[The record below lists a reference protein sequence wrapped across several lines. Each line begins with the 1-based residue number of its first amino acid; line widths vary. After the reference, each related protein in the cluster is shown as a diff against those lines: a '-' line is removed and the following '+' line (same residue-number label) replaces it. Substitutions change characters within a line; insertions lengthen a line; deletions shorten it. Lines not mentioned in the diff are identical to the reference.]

1 MAVQSNLKNMALC
14 LSLVCLV
21 CSALLGGV
29 YAVTAEPIAQ
39 TNANLLKASIQAVL
53 PQGGELSEAKT
64 VEVDGT
70 TYEYYESVADGV
82 PVAYAVKSVTSG
94 FGGALTLMVG
104 VTPDGTIY
112 NTSVLSHTETPGLG
126 AKCTTDEGF
135 MAQWKGFDPSQ
146 KILSVKKDGGDV
158 DAITA
163 ATITSRAFSKAVD
176 KAYQA
181 FEANKEKYNKTASTA
196 VTDTVAENENE
207 EGGTE
212 NE

>member
-104 VTPDGTIY
+104 
-112 NTSVLSHTETPGLG
+112 LG

-163 ATITSRAFSKAVD
+163 STITSRAYTLAVKNACEAVKAI
-176 KAYQA
+176 
-181 FEANKEKYNKTASTA
+181 
-196 VTDTVAENENE
+196 
-207 EGGTE
+207 GGNDHE
-212 NE
+212 

>member
-94 FGGALTLMVG
+94 FGGALTLIIRLSCR
-104 VTPDGTIY
+104 TPRRPDWVPNAPRTRA
-112 NTSVLSHTETPGLG
+112 SWLSGR
-126 AKCTTDEGF
+126 A
-135 MAQWKGFDPSQ
+135 S
-146 KILSVKKDGGDV
+146 ILRRRSC
-158 DAITA
+158 
-163 ATITSRAFSKAVD
+163 R
-176 KAYQA
+176 
-181 FEANKEKYNKTASTA
+181 
-196 VTDTVAENENE
+196 
-207 EGGTE
+207 
-212 NE
+212 